1 MGNTSQTQK
10 SSIYQIWKDGA
21 VVINRIRLGLVIL
34 FSLTLLSVSKTN
46 HPTQVIAHVVGT
58 ALMASYCLL
67 EFILHRT
74 GKVGVRFQKTLI
86 LLDIN
91 ILSFTLMADC
101 SIEPKVSSAI
111 LANVLIFSIY
121 FYIMIYSSFL
131 GERRFVLWVG
141 VLAALGVIAAI
152 FVAWKGGMVLTEDP
166 ELGKVPGHLIFSVQV
181 IKVMFVF
188 TASVIIF
195 QLMTL
200 FDKLSAEGTRLYED
214 SQTLLHKLTE
224 DRRSLGDSAEKLE
237 SSIRK
242 FAEYIDRIGQK
253 MESQA
258 AALEEVNAVLEELSA
273 SSSNTAHSIETQNA
287 SLLQL
292 AESSDQL
299 GEILHNSSSLS
310 EALAVFAKENKE
322 DMENVT
328 IAAEKTKSYLVD
340 IQNSFNRV
348 DEINRIMSEIADK
361 TNLLALNASIE
372 AARAGAAGRGFAVVA
387 NEVSKLAEFTS
398 GNAKSISD
406 IVNQSRKFIEEARI
420 ASTETG
426 DLTENQKLKILET
439 VQRIDT
445 MNRFYLE
452 QMTIVQKFVSE
463 VDRIKTVSGEILG
476 STKEQMFGQQ
486 EMVQTMG
493 HLGSEIN
500 AISDESGKLQEE
512 ITKIK
517 TQASELRILSVES
530 IDSKTKDEPVS

>member
-10 SSIYQIWKDGA
+10 SSIHQIWKDGA

-46 HPTQVIAHVVGT
+46 HPTQVVAHVVGT

-67 EFILHRT
+67 EFVLHRS

-91 ILSFTLMADC
+91 ILSLTLMVDC
-101 SIEPKVSSAI
+101 SIEPAVSSGI
-111 LANVLIFSIY
+111 LANMLIFFIY

-131 GERRFVLWVG
+131 GERRFVLWIG
-141 VLAALGVIAAI
+141 VLAALGIISSV
-152 FVAWKGGMVLTEDP
+152 FVAWKGGMVLTENP
-166 ELGKVPGHLIFSVQV
+166 ELGKVPGHMIFSVQIV
-181 IKVMFVF
+181 KVTFVF
-188 TASVIIF
+188 TASVILF
-195 QLMTL
+195 QLMKL
-200 FDKLSAEGTRLYED
+200 FDKLSAEGSRLYED
-214 SQTLLHKLTE
+214 SQILLHKLTE
-224 DRRSLGDSAEKLE
+224 DRRILGDSAEKLE

-273 SSSNTAHSIETQNA
+273 SSSSTTHSIETQNI
-287 SLLQL
+287 SLVQL
-292 AESSDQL
+292 AESSDKL
-299 GEILHNSSSLS
+299 GEILQNSASLS

-372 AARAGAAGRGFAVVA
+372 AARAGVAGRGFAVVA

-426 DLTENQKLKILET
+426 DLTENQKLKILDT

-452 QMTIVQKFVSE
+452 QMTIIQKFVSE

-476 STKEQMFGQQ
+476 STKEQMLGQQ

-500 AISDESGKLQEE
+500 TISDESGKLQEE
-512 ITKIK
+512 ISKIK
-517 TQASELRILSVES
+517 GQASELRILSVQS
-530 IDSKTKDEPVS
+530 TD